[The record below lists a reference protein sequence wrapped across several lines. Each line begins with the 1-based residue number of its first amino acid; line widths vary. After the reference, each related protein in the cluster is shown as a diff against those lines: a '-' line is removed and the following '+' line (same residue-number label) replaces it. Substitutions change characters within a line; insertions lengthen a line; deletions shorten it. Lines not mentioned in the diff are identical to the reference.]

1 MIFTLQ
7 AFLDSPRIEVLES
20 CRKADLLCVAAH
32 FGIPVSR
39 HAIKRELRAE
49 LIEHLVELKVLV
61 ASVPSVSKDETAGVA
76 VDSNAVGVVT
86 PPGKVEE
93 AEVPPATLPRFD
105 PLSPELGSSSRDAK
119 LKLRLTRL
127 RLETEE
133 RERERE
139 RRAEYELRLQVRRM
153 EIEADKEVRLKQ
165 LEVEALQHS
174 AAHSSMADTATALA
188 VSNGK
193 RGFDVSRN
201 IAMVPTFRESEV
213 DSYFKAFERV
223 AIALDWP
230 EDMWSILLQCKLVGK
245 AQEVVSSLSVADSL
259 QYTVLK
265 ESILRAYELVPEAY
279 RQKFRNHKKP
289 SGHTF
294 VEFAREK
301 SVLFDK
307 WCSASEV
314 QNNFESLRQLVLL
327 EDFKGSLPEKV
338 VVFLNEQK
346 VTSLSK
352 AAVMAD
358 EFVLTH
364 KTVFWSHSE
373 GLAGPRPLRVEPRS
387 FPQDKPR
394 ELSTSPR
401 GSRECF
407 YCHKRGHVVV
417 DCPGLKRKLSSTSP
431 QPKGM
436 GLLKSL
442 PGMDKPQTLDPCFKP
457 FVSQGFISETGH
469 PDYQQPVTMLRDTGG
484 SQSVIREGILPLTEG
499 SSCKSNAIVQGIGM
513 KYFSAPLHLL
523 HVRSSLVEGFFKVA
537 VLPALPISGV
547 DFILGNDIAGGKVV
561 PAPEVTENPV
571 VDLGVENPQPGFE
584 GFPHC
589 VVTRAQT
596 QKYGLDLSDSFLA
609 GECVSV
615 KGRSSRLPKVS
626 PKSLTSCP
634 TTVELPATR
643 EEFIAA
649 QKEDTSIKK
658 CHALVLSLTEAEKM
672 KTAYFYNDGLLMRR
686 WTSGNPSEDWAVT
699 NQVVVPT
706 VFRPQVLMLAH
717 DHLWSGHLGVTKTYD
732 RVLKHF
738 FWPGLKSDVI
748 HYCRTCHICQLAGK
762 PNQVVPPA
770 PLVPIPVHEEPF
782 ERVIVDCVG
791 PLPKAKTGNQFIL
804 TIMCAS
810 TRFPEAV
817 PLRRIT
823 ANVITKALVKFFSVF
838 GLPKVIQTDQGTNF
852 KSKVFKEVLKGL
864 NIRHVTSSSY
874 HPESQGALE
883 RFHQTLKSMVRKHCL
898 ASRMSWDESLPF
910 LMFAARGAVQESL
923 GFSPAELVFGHQVRG
938 PLQILQERL
947 VDLEKL
953 VRHLPEYVVELRE
966 RLKKACSLARDTLA
980 SSQEKMKGHFDRK
993 TVVRSFQPGD
1003 QVLLLLPILGSAL
1016 STRFSGPYI
1025 VEKKLSETNYVLKTP
1040 DRRQKTR
1047 VCHVN
1052 RMKRYCSREGET
1064 LGSTA
1069 SSSVSPVVPIATA
1082 ITESSS
1088 AGLGLCEKT
1097 PGVARLNN
1105 SEILSNLPLYL
1116 SHLSDCH
1123 RNDIQELISC
1133 FPDLFGDIPTRT
1145 TVVSHDITLTK
1156 PDPVKQ
1162 HAYRVNPVK
1171 RGILKQE
1178 ANYLLEHGFAVPSH
1192 SPWSSPCLLDT
1203 KSDGSPRFC
1212 TDFRKVNA
1220 VTVPDAY
1227 PLPLMDDCIDEVGPA
1242 TYVTKLDMG
1251 YWQVPLTARASEISA
1266 FVTPDHFLQYTVMPF
1281 GLCNAPATFQRL
1293 VNKVLGDV
1301 RNCRAYL
1308 DDIVVYSDVWSNHL
1322 ATLRDVFERLS
1333 AASLTLNLAKCEF
1346 GKGTILYL
1354 GQQVGG
1360 GRVCPADVRVS
1371 AIIAFPVPTGRREL
1385 RRFLGM
1391 AGYYRRFCR
1400 NFSSVASPLS
1410 ALTSPLK
1417 PFIWSNECQHA
1428 FDGLKAMLCCPPVL
1442 SAPVFS
1448 KPFKLEIDASADG
1461 VGAVLL
1467 QEDDSGID
1475 HPVSYFS
1482 KKLNDHQKRYSTIEK
1497 EALSLLLALQHFEVY
1512 VGSSTVPVKVFTDHS
1527 PLVFLRR
1534 MSNHNQR
1541 LMRWA
1546 LFIQDY
1552 NLEMHHKRGSENVIA
1567 DALSRSV

>member
-1 MIFTLQ
+1 MSFTLQ

-174 AAHSSMADTATALA
+174 AAQSSMADTATALA

-469 PDYQQPVTMLRDTGG
+469 PDNQQPVTMLRDTGG

-499 SSCKSNAIVQGIGM
+499 SSC
-513 KYFSAPLHLL
+513 
-523 HVRSSLVEGFFKVA
+523 
-537 VLPALPISGV
+537 V

-717 DHLWSGHLGVTKTYD
+717 DHPWSGHLGVTKTYD

-770 PLVPIPVHEEPF
+770 PLFPIPVHEEPF

-791 PLPKAKTGNQFIL
+791 PLP
-804 TIMCAS
+804 
-810 TRFPEAV
+810 
-817 PLRRIT
+817 
-823 ANVITKALVKFFSVF
+823 
-838 GLPKVIQTDQGTNF
+838 
-852 KSKVFKEVLKGL
+852 
-864 NIRHVTSSSY
+864 
-874 HPESQGALE
+874 
-883 RFHQTLKSMVRKHCL
+883 
-898 ASRMSWDESLPF
+898 
-910 LMFAARGAVQESL
+910 
-923 GFSPAELVFGHQVRG
+923 
-938 PLQILQERL
+938 
-947 VDLEKL
+947 
-953 VRHLPEYVVELRE
+953 
-966 RLKKACSLARDTLA
+966 
-980 SSQEKMKGHFDRK
+980 
-993 TVVRSFQPGD
+993 
-1003 QVLLLLPILGSAL
+1003 
-1016 STRFSGPYI
+1016 
-1025 VEKKLSETNYVLKTP
+1025 
-1040 DRRQKTR
+1040 
-1047 VCHVN
+1047 
-1052 RMKRYCSREGET
+1052 
-1064 LGSTA
+1064 
-1069 SSSVSPVVPIATA
+1069 
-1082 ITESSS
+1082 
-1088 AGLGLCEKT
+1088 
-1097 PGVARLNN
+1097 
-1105 SEILSNLPLYL
+1105 
-1116 SHLSDCH
+1116 
-1123 RNDIQELISC
+1123 
-1133 FPDLFGDIPTRT
+1133 
-1145 TVVSHDITLTK
+1145 
-1156 PDPVKQ
+1156 
-1162 HAYRVNPVK
+1162 
-1171 RGILKQE
+1171 
-1178 ANYLLEHGFAVPSH
+1178 
-1192 SPWSSPCLLDT
+1192 
-1203 KSDGSPRFC
+1203 
-1212 TDFRKVNA
+1212 
-1220 VTVPDAY
+1220 
-1227 PLPLMDDCIDEVGPA
+1227 
-1242 TYVTKLDMG
+1242 
-1251 YWQVPLTARASEISA
+1251 
-1266 FVTPDHFLQYTVMPF
+1266 
-1281 GLCNAPATFQRL
+1281 
-1293 VNKVLGDV
+1293 
-1301 RNCRAYL
+1301 
-1308 DDIVVYSDVWSNHL
+1308 
-1322 ATLRDVFERLS
+1322 
-1333 AASLTLNLAKCEF
+1333 
-1346 GKGTILYL
+1346 
-1354 GQQVGG
+1354 
-1360 GRVCPADVRVS
+1360 
-1371 AIIAFPVPTGRREL
+1371 
-1385 RRFLGM
+1385 
-1391 AGYYRRFCR
+1391 
-1400 NFSSVASPLS
+1400 
-1410 ALTSPLK
+1410 
-1417 PFIWSNECQHA
+1417 
-1428 FDGLKAMLCCPPVL
+1428 
-1442 SAPVFS
+1442 
-1448 KPFKLEIDASADG
+1448 KLEIDASADG

-1497 EALSLLLALQHFEVY
+1497 EALSLLLTLQHFEVY
-1512 VGSSTVPVKVFTDHS
+1512 VGSINFLMMFTWDCS
-1527 PLVFLRR
+1527 
-1534 MSNHNQR
+1534 
-1541 LMRWA
+1541 
-1546 LFIQDY
+1546 FISCDWPPAGHVVLLYQEAGAY
-1552 NLEMHHKRGSENVIA
+1552 
-1567 DALSRSV
+1567 